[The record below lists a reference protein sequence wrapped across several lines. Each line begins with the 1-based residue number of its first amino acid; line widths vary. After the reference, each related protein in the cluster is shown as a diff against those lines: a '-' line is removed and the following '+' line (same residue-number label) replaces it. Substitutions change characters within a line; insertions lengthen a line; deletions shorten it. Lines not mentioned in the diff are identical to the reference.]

1 MAMERTDMV
10 DEQSARDG
18 EPGRYEPDER
28 DRLAP
33 PGSPGGAAAVASI
46 LWGLVAYVAADS
58 LLVAVL
64 VSLAALTTLEA
75 IAGFTSE
82 WLE

>member
-1 MAMERTDMV
+1 MDDA
-10 DEQSARDG
+10 QSTRGG
-18 EPGRYEPDER
+18 EPEGHRTDER

-33 PGSPGGAAAVASI
+33 PGSPGGAAAVAAL
-46 LWGLVAYVAADS
+46 LWGLVAYLLTDS

-64 VSLAALTTLEA
+64 VFFAVLTTLEA

>member
-1 MAMERTDMV
+1 MAIEPSGMV
-10 DEQSARDG
+10 DEQPARDG
-18 EPGRYEPDER
+18 EQERYEPDDR

-33 PGSPGGAAAVASI
+33 PGSPGGAAAVASL
-46 LWGLVAYVAADS
+46 LWGLVAYVATDS
-58 LLVAVL
+58 VLVAVL
-64 VSLAALTTLEA
+64 VVLAVLTSLEA

>member
-1 MAMERTDMV
+1 MV
-10 DEQSARDG
+10 DEQSAREG
-18 EPGRYEPDER
+18 ESRRHEPGDR

-33 PGSPGGAAAVASI
+33 PGSPGGAAAMASL
-46 LWGLVAYVAADS
+46 LWGLVAYVAMDS

-64 VSLAALTTLEA
+64 VFLAVLTSLEA

>member
-1 MAMERTDMV
+1 MV
-10 DEQSARDG
+10 DERSARDSDP
-18 EPGRYEPDER
+18 ERYEYDDR

-33 PGSPGGAAAVASI
+33 PGSPGGAAAAASI
-46 LWGLVAYVAADS
+46 LWGLAAYVTTDS
-58 LLVAVL
+58 VLVAVL
-64 VSLAALTTLEA
+64 VALAALTTLEA

>member
-1 MAMERTDMV
+1 MV
-10 DEQSARDG
+10 DEQPVRDRD
-18 EPGRYEPDER
+18 PSRDESDDR

-33 PGSPGGAAAVASI
+33 PGSPGGAAAVASL
-46 LWGLVAYVAADS
+46 LWGLVAYVTTGS
-58 LLVAVL
+58 LLAAVL
-64 VSLAALTTLEA
+64 VALAALTTLEA

>member
-1 MAMERTDMV
+1 MV
-10 DEQSARDG
+10 DEQPARDR
-18 EPGRYEPDER
+18 EPGRYESADR

-33 PGSPGGAAAVASI
+33 PGSPGGAAAAASI
-46 LWGLVAYVAADS
+46 LWGLVAYVTTGS

-64 VSLAALTTLEA
+64 VTLAALTTLEA
-75 IAGFTSE
+75 IAGFTSQ